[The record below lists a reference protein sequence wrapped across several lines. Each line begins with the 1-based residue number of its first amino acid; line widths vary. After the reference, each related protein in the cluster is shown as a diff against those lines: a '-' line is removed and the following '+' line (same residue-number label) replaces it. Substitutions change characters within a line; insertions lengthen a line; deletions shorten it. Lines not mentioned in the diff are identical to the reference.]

1 MEAFMKP
8 MDGIKVVEVAAWT
21 FVPAAGA
28 VLAEWGADVLK
39 IERPDGGDPQ
49 RGLVSSGLVPS
60 GASGVNFFIEQPNH
74 GKRSVA
80 IDLQHPKGRELLL
93 KLCETADVFLT
104 NWLPGPRSRAR
115 IDVEDIRAVNP
126 NIIYVRGHGQGN
138 KGPDADK
145 GGYDGSAYF
154 ARSGVM
160 NSLMTE
166 GDPYGPTQPPAFGD
180 LPAGQ
185 TVAGAV
191 AAALLQRERTG
202 EATVVDVSLL
212 AFGMWTAA
220 PSIVMEKLFEGQG
233 IPKLNRASIPN
244 PITNRYLTKDGRLIN
259 LVMLQANRFW
269 EEFFTKIG
277 HPEIGTDEKYSTPK
291 GISENRV
298 EAIAKLDEIF
308 ATRTLEEWKG
318 VLATIEGVWAP
329 VQTGIELY
337 DDVQVKENGY
347 LADVETATGATFQL
361 VPNPVQFNEVPNT
374 ATRAPELGEHT
385 DDVLREIGYTDE
397 EIIELKIE
405 NAIL

>member
-1 MEAFMKP
+1 MKP

-80 IDLQHPKGRELLL
+80 LDLQHPKGRELLY

-104 NWLPGPRSRAR
+104 NWLPGPRSRAK
-115 IDVEDIRAVNP
+115 IDVEDIKAINP
-126 NIIYVRGHGQGN
+126 NIIYVRGHGQGSR
-138 KGPDADK
+138 GPDADK

-160 NSLMTE
+160 DALM
-166 GDPYGPTQPPAFGD
+166 GDGDAYGPTQPPAFGD

-202 EATVVDVSLL
+202 EAPVVDVSLL
-212 AFGMWTAA
+212 AFGMWSAS
-220 PSIVMEKLFEGQG
+220 PNVVMSKLFEGQG
-233 IPKLNRASIPN
+233 LPKLKRLAMPN
-244 PITNRYLTKDGRLIN
+244 PITNRYLTSDNRLIS

-269 EEFFTKIG
+269 AEFFTAIG
-277 HPEIGTDEKYSTPK
+277 HPEIGSDEKYATPA
-291 GISENRV
+291 GIAANRE
-298 EAIAKLDEIF
+298 EAIRQLDEIF
-308 ATRTLEEWKG
+308 ATRTLAEWKAT
-318 VLATIEGVWAP
+318 LADISGVWAP
-329 VQTGIELY
+329 VQSGIELY
-337 DDVQVKENGY
+337 DDVQVQANGY
-347 LADVETATGATFQL
+347 LADIEAPDGSTFQL
-361 VPNPVQFNEVPNT
+361 VSNPVQFNETPNT
-374 ATRAPELGEHT
+374 TTRAPDLGEHT
-385 DDVLREIGYTDE
+385 DEVLREIGYTDE
-397 EIIELKIE
+397 EIIEFKIE
-405 NAIL
+405 SAIL